1 MIINTALSLAVG
13 VPLLA
18 TIVTASMVH
27 AQQADQLL

>member
-13 VPLLA
+13 VAFLA

-27 AQQADQLL
+27 A